1 MRLLWQWWLPCN
13 GPLDIQQL
21 WASEGRT
28 REPILMKFGIQQQI
42 RTTMITWSNIKIF
55 KIQNGT
61 DSIGPIRTTLGW
73 SLLSKSSAAK
83 PFYWYWSLLLKR
95 YGFMECRDQKHPQ
108 VWWTLD
114 DCATVVKKIKS
125 GRKTANINTK
135 NLRSFITVITVKA
148 HCSMTH
154 LKQQKSLGFF

>member
-1 MRLLWQWWLPCN
+1 MITWSNIKIFKIQNGTDTMGPIRTTLASYHVPDMSAIMRLLWQWSLPCN

-61 DSIGPIRTTLGW
+61 DTMGPIRTTLGW
-73 SLLSKSSAAK
+73 SLLSRSSAAK
-83 PFYWYWSLLLKR
+83 PFHWYWSLLLKR

-114 DCATVVKKIKS
+114 DCATVVKKIW
-125 GRKTANINTK
+125 
-135 NLRSFITVITVKA
+135 
-148 HCSMTH
+148 
-154 LKQQKSLGFF
+154 